1 MREKIEKNNFIDIG
15 EAKMFL
21 GMMNLFSGST
31 LLTMPYSYFS
41 VDFTQAKALTLIIIG
56 KKHLLSLSSGQF
68 KLLGP

>member
-1 MREKIEKNNFIDIG
+1 MDIG

-21 GMMNLFSGST
+21 SMINVFSGST
-31 LLTMPYSYFS
+31 LTMTYSYFS
-41 VDFTQAKALTLIIIG
+41 GDFTHAKALTLIILG